1 MSENGAT
8 HQRWVGPRLPMAQ
21 PLRHCRLRQ
30 PHRPADRPKPPPRVA
45 PPPRTIRPPRTR
57 PSRAARAAPGLLVRA
72 TRPVSR
78 AQPLRGR
85 RRRHRRRRRRH
96 RPLVLALTPCSP
108 CSSTFTRS
116 SRRSFSFRKMHTD
129 MGDER
134 GIRLRCICLGR
145 AAPRGSRMRGMGR
158 CGKGSESRI
167 ARSSLSIARSS
178 VCADCR
184 CLRINITV
192 HQKERQAPVT
202 LRIYYALRFRSLPG
216 PHGSSS
222 VCYNNYGD

>member
-1 MSENGAT
+1 MG
-8 HQRWVGPRLPMAQ
+8 
-21 PLRHCRLRQ
+21 
-30 PHRPADRPKPPPRVA
+30 HRPADRPNPPPRVA
-45 PPPRTIRPPRTR
+45 PPPRAIRPPRTR

-96 RPLVLALTPCSP
+96 RPLVLVLTPCSP
-108 CSSTFTRS
+108 CSSTFTCS

-134 GIRLRCICLGR
+134 GIRLRCICLGD
-145 AAPRGSRMRGMGR
+145 AALRGSRMSARGR
-158 CGKGSESRI
+158 CSKGSESRI

-178 VCADCR
+178 VCAALGVCVLTSPFAK
-184 CLRINITV
+184 CVWKELRS
-192 HQKERQAPVT
+192 A
-202 LRIYYALRFRSLPG
+202 
-216 PHGSSS
+216 
-222 VCYNNYGD
+222 